1 MEPRSG
7 FATRGG
13 LGEEAGGWVGIML
26 IINIVIPE
34 EDFHGVRAISTTQAR
49 SSLQQE
55 GSASSLYMFP
65 SHTITAIDL
74 LMGSLQPLDTFSCNF
89 HTHPPPPRPK
99 TRPFP
104 NTSPMFSFQLNPGF
118 SNYPVGQYKSSLSTK
133 SQGEISAPVYIS
145 LKNILQLSR
154 PLPLGHP
161 SLQ

>member
-89 HTHPPPPRPK
+89 HTHTPPPRPK
-99 TRPFP
+99 HAL
-104 NTSPMFSFQLNPGF
+104 SPIQAQCFLFNLTQGSAIIRWVSISRLCLRK
-118 SNYPVGQYKSSLSTK
+118 VKEK
-133 SQGEISAPVYIS
+133 SQLLYIYH
-145 LKNILQLSR
+145 LKTS
-154 PLPLGHP
+154 
-161 SLQ
+161 SS

>member
-65 SHTITAIDL
+65 SHTTTAIDL

-89 HTHPPPPRPK
+89 HTHTPPPAPN
-99 TRPFP
+99 TPFP
-104 NTSPMFSFQLNPGF
+104 
-118 SNYPVGQYKSSLSTK
+118 QYKPNVFFST
-133 SQGEISAPVYIS
+133 
-145 LKNILQLSR
+145 
-154 PLPLGHP
+154 
-161 SLQ
+161 